1 LNSQPPKTPH
11 RFTQSPTLSRVTSSS
26 QYTQSPILLH
36 SADSQSATFIPTS
49 PTLTHV
55 TSPSYSSPVTP
66 IIPSQDNIH
75 QKDSSLLNGPLE
87 PPAEEILSSPDEE
100 ILPHEEPN
108 DLTPVIDGKMVRKP
122 PVLPVKKM
130 ILSENFILSPFPTP
144 MVSRNN
150 RKANPETKRR
160 HKSPEPVRKR
170 AGTRNRMSRMCK
182 LQNRASKSKCEN
194 TTL

>member
-1 LNSQPPKTPH
+1 
-11 RFTQSPTLSRVTSSS
+11 
-26 QYTQSPILLH
+26 
-36 SADSQSATFIPTS
+36 
-49 PTLTHV
+49 V

-108 DLTPVIDGKMVRKP
+108 DPTPVIDGKMVRKL
-122 PVLPVKKM
+122 PVSPVKKM
-130 ILSENFILSPFPTP
+130 ILSENFSLSPFPTP
-144 MVSRNN
+144 MVSHNN

-160 HKSPEPVRKR
+160 HKSPKPVRKR
-170 AGTRNRMSRMCK
+170 AGTRNHMSRICE
-182 LQNRASKSKCEN
+182 LQNRASKSKREN